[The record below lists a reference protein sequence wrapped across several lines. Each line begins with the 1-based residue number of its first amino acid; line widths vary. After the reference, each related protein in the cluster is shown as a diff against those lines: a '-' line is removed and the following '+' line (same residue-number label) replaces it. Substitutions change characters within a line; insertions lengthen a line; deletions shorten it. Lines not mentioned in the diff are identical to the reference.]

1 VPNKHCRM
9 VAVLLNWEGAIP
21 AAAAGTDIGTGSTD
35 MASTIGTVQCYQYQG
50 STDMASTIGTV
61 QCASVIAVFRQ

>member
-1 VPNKHCRM
+1 
-9 VAVLLNWEGAIP
+9 VLLDWEGAIP
-21 AAAAGTDIGTGSTD
+21 AAAAGADIGT
-35 MASTIGTVQCYQYQG
+35 G

>member
-1 VPNKHCRM
+1 MPNKHCRM

-35 MASTIGTVQCYQYQG
+35 MASTIGTVQC
-50 STDMASTIGTV
+50 
-61 QCASVIAVFRQ
+61 ASVIAVFRQ